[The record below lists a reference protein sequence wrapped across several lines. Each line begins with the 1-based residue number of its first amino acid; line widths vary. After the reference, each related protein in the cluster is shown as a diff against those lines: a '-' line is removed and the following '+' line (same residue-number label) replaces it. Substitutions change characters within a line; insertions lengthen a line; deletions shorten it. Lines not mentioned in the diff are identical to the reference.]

1 MIALFTKEGD
11 EISIPKKIADTSNL
25 IKGLIDDNG
34 YDDPVPLACITKKTF
49 TIVLEFMTFISTNKK
64 PKIRCP
70 LIDSDLKKSIKNE
83 STRNF
88 YVHFIDE
95 ALWKGYLI
103 DIILA
108 ANFLDIK
115 SLLKLSVAKLASI
128 LKD

>member
-1 MIALFTKEGD
+1 MAE
-11 EISIPKKIADTSNL
+11 ASNL
-25 IKGLIDDNG
+25 IKGILDDNG
-34 YDDPVPLACITKKTF
+34 DDDPVPLASISKKTF
-49 TIVLEFMTFISTNKK
+49 DIILEYMTFIPTNKK
-64 PKIRCP
+64 PKIACP
-70 LIDSDLKKSIKNE
+70 LRGSDLKKSIKNE

-115 SLLKLSVAKLASI
+115 SLLKLSIAKLASI